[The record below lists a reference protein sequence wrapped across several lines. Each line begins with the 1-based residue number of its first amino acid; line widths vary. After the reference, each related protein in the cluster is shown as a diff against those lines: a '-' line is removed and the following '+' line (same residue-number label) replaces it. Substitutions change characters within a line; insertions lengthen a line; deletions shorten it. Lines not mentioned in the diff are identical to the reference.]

1 MRRFFILLAILFLT
15 ILTAHSSN
23 LVSKVY
29 ADDSCDPAS
38 CPPVDPEHPEI
49 RSNCLSTQINNC
61 TAKLGEAQKQE
72 KTLKSQ
78 LNLIDGQ
85 MQVTILKIEEA
96 TLSID
101 KLKREISSLETR
113 IDRIGITLDALSE
126 ILLKR
131 IVQTYKYN
139 DTVSTFNLIFS
150 SQNFGD
156 LIERLKYIQVAQA
169 YDKQKLYELQATK
182 LAYNDQKQDKQT
194 RQAEAEKLSKE
205 LENYK
210 KQLDQQKISKAD
222 LLRITQ
228 NDEAIYQQKIFA
240 AQQEQMAILAI
251 LNGQGKEVS
260 DGHVN
265 KGDIIGHYITF
276 QYNSNGS
283 SPCSGGVHL
292 HFEVHQNNA
301 VQDPNNFL
309 SNTGFSY
316 LDNDGGTDEGAI
328 SPHGS
333 WDWPISSPIVITQ
346 GYGMTPYAR
355 AGAYNGGPHTG
366 LDMWTPPGV
375 TAVKA
380 VRDGTK
386 YTGQLL
392 GICRGGPLNYK
403 RVDHGDGVS
412 SLYLHVL

>member
-23 LVSKVY
+23 LVSEVY

-38 CPPVDPEHPEI
+38 CPQGDE
-49 RSNCLSTQINNC
+49 RLNCLNTQINNC

-85 MQVTILKIEEA
+85 MQVTNLKIEETA
-96 TLSID
+96 LSID

-194 RQAEAEKLSKE
+194 RQAEAEKLNKE

-210 KQLDQQKISKAD
+210 TQLDQQKKAKAD
-222 LLRITQ
+222 LLKITQ
-228 NDEAIYQQKIFA
+228 NDETLYQQKILA
-240 AQQEQMAILAI
+240 AQQEQQAILAI

-265 KGDIIGHYITF
+265 NGDTIGHYII
-276 QYNSNGS
+276 GP
-283 SPCSGGVHL
+283 SPCSGGTHL
-292 HFEVHQNNA
+292 HFEVHQNNSI
-301 VQDPNNFL
+301 QDPNNFL
-309 SNTGFSY
+309 SGTSFSY
-316 LDNDGGTDEGAI
+316 WSNDGGADEGAI

-333 WDWPISSPIVITQ
+333 WNWPISSPIVITQ
-346 GYGMTPYAR
+346 GYGMTPYAT
-355 AGAYNGGPHTG
+355 GALDGIRHYGGGPHTG
-366 LDMWTPPGV
+366 IDMWTPPGL
-375 TAVKA
+375 TTVKA
-380 VRDGTK
+380 VKEGTK
-386 YTGQLL
+386 YSGQLV
-392 GICRGGPLNYK
+392 GICNGGPLNYK
-403 RVDHGDGVS
+403 RVDHGDGIS